1 MIISKPSPREEFYF
15 SRYIDLATKEDLI
28 SSLEASRK
36 EVQEVLEPLS
46 ETQSNYKYAE
56 DKWTIKDVLSHMI
69 DTERILAYRAL
80 CFSRKEELMLP
91 GFDQDLYAIEAPV
104 SRISITE
111 LLQEYHSIRQST
123 ILLFK
128 RMNAENIDF
137 AGIASNVEISP
148 RELGWTIAGHDLH
161 HLKVIRE
168 KYLASNQG
176 PGAFNLNLSMS

>member
-1 MIISKPSPREEFYF
+1 MTILKPSPREDFYF
-15 SRYIDLATKEDLI
+15 SRYINLTHKEDLI
-28 SSLEASRK
+28 SSLEASRQ
-36 EVQEVLEPLS
+36 EVMEVLEPLS
-46 ETQSNYKYAE
+46 ETQSKYKYQE
-56 DKWTIKDVLSHMI
+56 GKWTIREVLTHMI
-69 DTERILAYRAL
+69 DTERILSYRAL

-91 GFDQDLYAIEAPV
+91 GFDQDNYANEAPV
-104 SRISITE
+104 SGIPFAD
-111 LLQEYHSIRQST
+111 LLQEYNLIRQST

-168 KYLASNQG
+168 KYLTSNQG